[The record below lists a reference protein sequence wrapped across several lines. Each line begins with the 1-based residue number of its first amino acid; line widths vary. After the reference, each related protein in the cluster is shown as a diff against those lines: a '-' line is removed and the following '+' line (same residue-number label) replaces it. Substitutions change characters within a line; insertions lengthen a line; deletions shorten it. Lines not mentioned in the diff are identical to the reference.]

1 MKKHLMVLAT
11 AVVMGMS
18 LVSCSAIGVV
28 GAVYTGTTVPHSVT
42 DNKLGTKVGSVK
54 CTSILGIAAYGDAGI
69 NTAAKMAGI
78 KKVSHVDVKTF
89 SVLGLFTTQTYFV
102 YGE

>member
-1 MKKHLMVLAT
+1 MVLAT
-11 AVVMGMS
+11 AVVMGLS

-42 DNKLGTKVGSVK
+42 DNKLGSKVGTVK

>member
-1 MKKHLMVLAT
+1 MVLAT
-11 AVVMGMS
+11 VVVMGMS
-18 LVSCSAIGVV
+18 LVSCSAFGVV

>member
-1 MKKHLMVLAT
+1 MVLAT

-42 DNKLGTKVGSVK
+42 ANKLGTKVGSVK

-102 YGE
+102 YGD

>member
-1 MKKHLMVLAT
+1 MKKHLLVLAT
-11 AVVMGMS
+11 AVVMGLS
-18 LVSCSAIGVV
+18 LVSCTALGVV
-28 GAVYTGTTVPHSVT
+28 GAVYTGTTIPHSVT
-42 DNKLGTKVGSVK
+42 GNKLGTKVGSVK
-54 CTSILGIAAYGDAGI
+54 CTSILGIAAYGDAGV

-89 SVLGLFTTQTYFV
+89 SVLGVFTSQTYYV